1 MPEETQDPA
10 TPVTPTEA
18 PATPLVPAKK
28 ANPLPLFLG
37 GGFIFFLVAL
47 ALLVAIPAEAQKT
60 TLRQK
65 LGDGL
70 ASALVSDML
79 QPSSP
84 RLNRLAERIAKEGR
98 YDKVTL
104 TSPDGQ
110 VLGSTDRTLSGTK
123 LEDAGRAEAKTTI
136 RFRGPVTVLTR
147 GVYLAEGN
155 KIGAVVI
162 EFREK

>member
-1 MPEETQDPA
+1 MTEETQETA
-10 TPVTPTEA
+10 TPVPPTK
-18 PATPLVPAKK
+18 VPAASVVSARK

-37 GGFIFFLVAL
+37 GGFIFFLVGL
-47 ALLVAIPAEAQKT
+47 ALLVAIPAEAQKSN
-60 TLRQK
+60 LRQK
-65 LGDGL
+65 LGDGI

-79 QPSSP
+79 QPNSP
-84 RLNRLAERIAKEGR
+84 RLNRLAERVAKEGK

-104 TSPDGQ
+104 TAPDGQ

-123 LEDAGRAEAKTTI
+123 LEDAARAEAKTTI

>member
-1 MPEETQDPA
+1 MPEEIQDPA
-10 TPVTPTEA
+10 APVTPTEA
-18 PATPLVPAKK
+18 PATSVVPAKR
-28 ANPLPLFLG
+28 ANPLPLYLG

-65 LGDGL
+65 LGDGV
-70 ASALVSDML
+70 AAALVSEML

-84 RLNRLAERIAKEGR
+84 RLNRLAERVAKDGK

-104 TSPDGQ
+104 TAPDGQ

-123 LEDAGRAEAKTTI
+123 LEEAGRAEAKTTI

-155 KIGAVVI
+155 KIGAVVL